1 MENSD
6 GRLNRLHCCETPSER
21 LTRTHTEIRAGCCT
35 AENLPSQARA
45 HDRNLARRLQFNRSS
60 VMCRGSGLSSLRST
74 RLTMSVSTALAVHE
88 RATLSPPRSPK
99 PLGESISLRPPFCI
113 AFALYGSAPEE
124 VSLPALK

>member
-60 VMCRGSGLSSLRST
+60 VMCRGSVLTSLRST
-74 RLTMSVSTALAVHE
+74 RLTMSVSTALTGTECSTYA
-88 RATLSPPRSPK
+88 PPPPPTALVNYV
-99 PLGESISLRPPFCI
+99 PLHQPFCFSRSI
-113 AFALYGSAPEE
+113 ERRFPE
-124 VSLPALK
+124 

>member
-60 VMCRGSGLSSLRST
+60 VMCRGSGPSSLRST

-88 RATLSPPRSPK
+88 RPTFLPPADHEALGDFHLSA
-99 PLGESISLRPPFCI
+99 PPF
-113 AFALYGSAPEE
+113 LH
-124 VSLPALK
+124 VLPH